1 MEVARVERAPHAF
14 SASLAGLQAG
24 MIAALWMLAW
34 MGVSAVWQRTSF
46 WTAENL
52 LASTF
57 YGGAAIHTGFSHH
70 TVSGLALYLVVYS
83 LLGCLVAVAMRNRLR
98 WLPLVLVSS
107 ALAIGWYYLSFHLIW
122 KAISPLVTLLHA
134 EQSTALGH
142 VIFGVLV
149 ARFPRYLRRSNA
161 AAPAEPLAAA
171 AVSHPE
177 ALPAN
182 PSGPQR
188 LDGQTLDG

>member
-1 MEVARVERAPHAF
+1 MEVARVERAPDAF
-14 SASLAGLQAG
+14 IASLAGLQAG
-24 MIAALWMLAW
+24 MIATLWMLAW
-34 MGVSAVWQRTSF
+34 MGVSAAWQRTSF

-57 YGGAAIHTGFSHH
+57 YGSAAIHTGFSHR

-83 LLGCLVAVAMRNRLR
+83 LLGCLVAVAMRNRLQ
-98 WLPLVLVSS
+98 WLRLVLVSL
-107 ALAIGWYYLSFHLIW
+107 AVAIGWYYLSFHLIW

-149 ARFPRYLRRSNA
+149 ARFPRYLRRLNSA
-161 AAPAEPLAAA
+161 TPPEQLAAA
-171 AVSHPE
+171 AASHPE
-177 ALPAN
+177 PLPAN
-182 PSGPQR
+182 LPDPNG
-188 LDGQTLDG
+188 